1 MPTVIITSKSKSI
14 QAYVRERMKQEIE
27 ERGFDPWGSD
37 IEQVYERECLDLE
50 EVALNNPEI
59 DWDVKLWELKNGQV
73 NFAGEEL

>member
-27 ERGFDPWGSD
+27 EREFDPWGSD
-37 IEQVYERECLDLE
+37 IEQGYERECLDLE

-59 DWDVKLWELKNGQV
+59 DWNVKLWELKNGQV

>member
-1 MPTVIITSKSKSI
+1 MATIISSQSKAI
-14 QAYVRERMKQEIE
+14 HEYVRERMQQEIK

-37 IEQVYERECLDLE
+37 IEQAYERECLALE

-59 DWDVKLWELKNGQV
+59 DWKVKLWELKNGHV